1 VATVYLD
8 PGDVPAAD
16 ARRVLDALNAATSA
30 RELDVAIEFPGEPD
44 IGVKLGQRLLDR
56 RDELGGYADL
66 QQVRDV
72 RLIGPE
78 RFTEIVVALSGR
90 SVFELLGVA
99 GVAGGA
105 VGRPQPPATLDLA
118 VHGQGP
124 YLGQLT
130 TVVVTATVDGRRRPG
145 IEVLLTTGTGR
156 LRAVTGGRVAEGA
169 AIPVVTAQ
177 DGTVRATWSPNL
189 EPSLPSTSR
198 AALAVALGS
207 LSPEADAPIDTL
219 DGLRALVA
227 AYRWEP
233 NTELRHA
240 VDALTAGQA
249 GLAGLAGLT
258 DEAGAVDLARA
269 WPRQD
274 DTITAY
280 LLATGTAAAGGA
292 GAVQAAGGTVQAVAV
307 RALALRDWRAALLR
321 VHHDVV
327 REEARLTSHLDT
339 EKRESSDPAD
349 LVGRVQRRLGD
360 FLDVQRGRLGTDVA
374 RAVAVEAT
382 RSFVLERTAD
392 LSLDGRLQVTP
403 LLAATAGT
411 VGAASPAVAR
421 ALTET
426 RSTVIDRVD
435 ERVASELP
443 PLRAEVGDLAERVT
457 SKVDRASFDQAMAG
471 TIGRAE
477 LDRALAGTI
486 DRTSL
491 EEALADR
498 VDRAT
503 LEAAL
508 ARTVDH
514 ATLEQLLGRFVDRK
528 ELDQVLAGT
537 IDRATLEEALART
550 VDHATLEKLLE
561 RFVDR
566 RVLDRVLADHVVQ
579 EEFHAFVEETS
590 ARLARLEGRR

>member
-99 GVAGGA
+99 GGS
-105 VGRPQPPATLDLA
+105 VGRPQPAATLDLA
-118 VHGQGP
+118 VLRQGP

-177 DGTVRATWSPNL
+177 DGTVRATWSPNV
-189 EPSLPSTSR
+189 EPSLSSTSL

-207 LSPEADAPIDTL
+207 LAPEADAPIDTL

-258 DEAGAVDLARA
+258 G
-269 WPRQD
+269 
-274 DTITAY
+274 
-280 LLATGTAAAGGA
+280 
-292 GAVQAAGGTVQAVAV
+292 
-307 RALALRDWRAALLR
+307 
-321 VHHDVV
+321 
-327 REEARLTSHLDT
+327 
-339 EKRESSDPAD
+339 
-349 LVGRVQRRLGD
+349 
-360 FLDVQRGRLGTDVA
+360 
-374 RAVAVEAT
+374 
-382 RSFVLERTAD
+382 
-392 LSLDGRLQVTP
+392 
-403 LLAATAGT
+403 
-411 VGAASPAVAR
+411 
-421 ALTET
+421 
-426 RSTVIDRVD
+426 
-435 ERVASELP
+435 
-443 PLRAEVGDLAERVT
+443 
-457 SKVDRASFDQAMAG
+457 
-471 TIGRAE
+471 
-477 LDRALAGTI
+477 
-486 DRTSL
+486 
-491 EEALADR
+491 
-498 VDRAT
+498 
-503 LEAAL
+503 
-508 ARTVDH
+508 
-514 ATLEQLLGRFVDRK
+514 
-528 ELDQVLAGT
+528 
-537 IDRATLEEALART
+537 
-550 VDHATLEKLLE
+550 
-561 RFVDR
+561 
-566 RVLDRVLADHVVQ
+566 
-579 EEFHAFVEETS
+579 
-590 ARLARLEGRR
+590 